1 MIKRTY
7 KYKDYNDNE
16 REETYYFDLRDDE
29 LVKLELGTR
38 GGLSEKIKRLIS
50 TQDIPEIIKV
60 FEDVVKMSYGEK
72 SADGREFIKDPALTK
87 SFMQTKGYSML
98 FMDFITKENFAS
110 DFFNEL
116 VPNTAGLQMVEEEKT
131 SENK

>member
-116 VPNTAGLQMVEEEKT
+116 VPNTAGLQTVEEEKT
-131 SENK
+131 SESK

>member
-1 MIKRTY
+1 MIKRSY
-7 KYKDYNDNE
+7 KFVDYNDNE

-29 LVKLELGTR
+29 IVKLELGTK
-38 GGLSEKIKRLIS
+38 GGLSEKIKRL
-50 TQDIPEIIKV
+50 TAAQDIPEIIKV

-72 SADGREFIKDPALTK
+72 SADGREFIKDPVLTK
-87 SFMQTKGYSML
+87 SFMQTRGYSML

-116 VPNTAGLQMVEEEKT
+116 VPNSAVIQPVEDEKT
-131 SENK
+131 IANA

>member
-1 MIKRTY
+1 MIKRSY
-7 KYKDYNDNE
+7 KFVDYNDTD

-29 LVKLELGTR
+29 IVKLELGTK
-38 GGLSEKIKRLIS
+38 GGLSEKIKRL
-50 TQDIPEIIKV
+50 TAAQDIPEIIKV

-72 SADGREFIKDPALTK
+72 SADGREFIKDPVLTK
-87 SFMQTKGYSML
+87 SFMQTRGYSML

-116 VPNTAGLQMVEEEKT
+116 VPNSAVIQPVEDEKT
-131 SENK
+131 IANA